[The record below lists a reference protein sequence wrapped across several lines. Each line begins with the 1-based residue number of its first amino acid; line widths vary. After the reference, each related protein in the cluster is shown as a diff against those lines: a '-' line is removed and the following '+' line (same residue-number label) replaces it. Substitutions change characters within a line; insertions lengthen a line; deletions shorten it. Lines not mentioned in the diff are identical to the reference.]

1 VVLAAGCGNM
11 DNTVTSGGGDP
22 NADPGTYSTSMRMPT
37 NPMMAADPAQCPA
50 STSGMFVGPAEK
62 DLGLNQ
68 FILYSQQ
75 KLPTPPGIPNFAIG
89 RDSQKIVAMDATCT
103 HLGCALPVP
112 RPDSDTIVCNC
123 HQSQFSVTGDLLG
136 GPATKPLKRY
146 PVCKGSD
153 GLLRIDTSKPY

>member
-37 NPMMAADPAQCPA
+37 NPMMSADPAQCPA
-50 STSGMFVGPAEK
+50 STSGLTVGPADK

-68 FILYSQQ
+68 FMFITS
-75 KLPTPPGIPNFAIG
+75 PPAGHANLAIG

-103 HLGCALPVP
+103 HLGCRLPTP
-112 RPDSDTIVCNC
+112 RPESDIIVCNC

-136 GPATKPLKRY
+136 GPATKPLTRY

-153 GLLRIDTSKPY
+153 GLLRIDLTKPY